1 MPEPRRLPSTL
12 ASHHP
17 MPSSAPSPPSG
28 RTCSPGVQQFVSLVL
43 ILHLFCVL
51 VALTSYTQ
59 RSPLQDRLLSVLAPY
74 TRTLDIAPTVA
85 PYHYTQYDALTG
97 DGDLDD
103 EIYIEIDIENAAGER
118 EKHHLDQ
125 LGFGF
130 PDAHKRYSSYARE
143 MAFYVTETGGGDT
156 ELGEFAKSVTR
167 YALTELGA
175 DAGVLRLKRH
185 ISQPRALVN
194 LREGFP
200 QDPLAVEYERVLY
213 EADILL
219 ADDGEPQVIK
229 REGRGEVAPVRSA
242 GEEK

>member
-1 MPEPRRLPSTL
+1 M
-12 ASHHP
+12 AS
-17 MPSSAPSPPSG
+17 SPSPTSTG
-28 RTCSPGVQQFVSLVL
+28 RVCSPGVRQVVSLVL
-43 ILHLFCVL
+43 IVHLFCVL

-59 RSPLQDRLLSVLAPY
+59 RSALQDRLLNVLAWY
-74 TRTLDIAPTVA
+74 TRTFDIAPTVA

-97 DGDLDD
+97 DADLDD
-103 EIYIEIDIENAAGER
+103 EIYLEIDIENAAGER
-118 EKHHLDQ
+118 IAYRLDQ

-130 PDAHKRYSSYARE
+130 PDAHRRFSAYARE
-143 MAFYVTETGGGDT
+143 MAFYVNEGGSGDT
-156 ELGEFAKSVTR
+156 ELGEFAKSVAR
-167 YALTELGA
+167 FALSKLGT
-175 DAGVLRLKRH
+175 DVGVLRLKRH
-185 ISQPRALVN
+185 ISQPRSLLN

-200 QDPLAVEYERVLY
+200 EDPLATAYERVLY